1 MTRPMPFLTLAMV
14 LPIAAGMTAGAANLP
29 PGQIDFGEFT
39 PPSGGEFVEVNLPG
53 SLIALGAKFV
63 EKEEP
68 DVAKL
73 INGIKQVR
81 VNVIGLN
88 DENRDDLQQRAQKLR
103 NELVKKGW
111 ERIVMAKQDQQD
123 VGVYLKMDAKS
134 VVQGLVVVVLEG
146 NKQAVFVNVV
156 GDIRPEQLSML
167 GEKFHIDPLK
177 NLSPESSK

>member
-1 MTRPMPFLTLAMV
+1 MNSSMQFSTLAAV
-14 LPIAAGMTAGAANLP
+14 LPLAFALSVAAADLP

-39 PPSGGEFVEVNLPG
+39 PPSGGEFVEVNIPG

-88 DENRDDLQQRAQKLR
+88 DDNREDLQKRAQKVR
-103 NELVKKGW
+103 NDLAKKGW
-111 ERIVMAKQDQQD
+111 ERIVMAQKEQQD
-123 VGVYLKMDAKS
+123 VGVYLKMDNKS
-134 VVQGLVVVVLEG
+134 AVQGLAVVVLEG
-146 NKQAVFVNVV
+146 NKQAVFVNIV

-167 GEKFHIDPLK
+167 GERLHIDPLK
-177 NLSPESSK
+177 NLNPESSK